1 MKKVIE
7 LLGNR
12 KTDGDIGI
20 EIECEGRNLIE
31 MDGAVWRSEQDGSL
45 RGHYPDTCCEY
56 ILAKPLKIGAIEA
69 ALNTLKDDLKAAGGV
84 LEFSHRCSVHVHVNV
99 QQMQYQ
105 QLLAMIYAYYLLEE
119 PFMTYCGKARKG
131 NNFCLRLS
139 DAEGVLNT
147 LTRMFEHPD
156 FLHAMGHDINRY
168 AALNFEAL
176 QKYGSLEFRG
186 MEGNMDVKR
195 IDTWCKA
202 LVALREWAIKQDT
215 PKAVYEL
222 YMRLG
227 PIGFMEDVLGD
238 MTGDFQYARVL
249 KDIQKS
255 FSISIDLPFSFRLHK
270 DEPKKKEGKWK
281 IGDILN
287 HAQAVELVGKPG
299 GQVEA
304 APRAPNGEL
313 RYRVTRVP
321 LDLGAPRPWLA
332 LQWPII
338 DEIAGEQA

>member
-1 MKKVIE
+1 MRKVIE

-31 MDGAVWRSEQDGSL
+31 MDGAVWRSEHDGSL

-56 ILAKPLKIGAIEA
+56 ILTKPLKIGAVEA
-69 ALNTLKDDLKAAGGV
+69 ALNTLQDDLKAVGGV

-99 QQMQYQ
+99 QQMEYQ

-147 LTRMFEHPD
+147 LTRMFESPE
-156 FLHAMGHDINRY
+156 FLQGMGHDMNRY

-186 MEGNMDVKR
+186 MEGNLNVER
-195 IDTWCKA
+195 ITTWCKA
-202 LVALREWAIKQDT
+202 LVALREWSIKQDT

-238 MTGDFQYARVL
+238 LVDSFQYARVI
-249 KDIQKS
+249 KDIQRS
-255 FSISIDLPFSFRLHK
+255 FSISIDLPFSFKLRK
-270 DEPKKKEGKWK
+270 EVQKKREGQWK
-281 IGDILN
+281 LGDILT
-287 HAQAVELVGKPG
+287 HAQAVRFVGNPGALVDNAGIGDDGRPVYKVTQIPFPKM
-299 GQVEA
+299 QWAILDEFEA
-304 APRAPNGEL
+304 E
-313 RYRVTRVP
+313 
-321 LDLGAPRPWLA
+321 GA
-332 LQWPII
+332 
-338 DEIAGEQA
+338 